1 MTKDIFFLISYNE
14 KLIEPSIDS
23 CANEFDKKQK
33 NIGLTGVKELQN
45 LVFTMI

>member
-23 CANEFDKKQK
+23 CANEFDKTK
-33 NIGLTGVKELQN
+33 NIGLTGVKELK
-45 LVFTMI
+45 I